1 MTIILA
7 LVFLIVGCLVGYIY
21 ASRTFQHEKMELEK
35 QKDEV
40 QKSLGLQREE
50 TQKEIGEQKEATQKE
65 LWHLKEELEKEAEA
79 DRKKTLQGSW
89 AGIKGK
95 ISENLALLLPEFQK
109 QHPDLNISKARFIG
123 EPIDYLFFEGMD
135 DKNITKL
142 VFLEVKSGKRPHLNE
157 DEVSLRRVI
166 EDAKNKGANLD
177 WKEYIISE
185 PEIPKALSEDPQTY
199 ASIPAPKLPDQQ
211 TELAK

>member
-21 ASRTFQHEKMELEK
+21 ASRTFQREKIELEK
-35 QKDEV
+35 QKDEM
-40 QKSLGLQREE
+40 QKSLGLQKEE
-50 TQKEIGEQKEATQKE
+50 TQKEIGDQKEAAQKE
-65 LWHLKEELEKEAEA
+65 LWHLKEDLQREAEV
-79 DRKKTLQGSW
+79 DRKKTLQGSR

-95 ISENLALLLPEFQK
+95 VSENLALLVPEFQK
-109 QHPDLNISKARFIG
+109 QHPDLNLSEARFIG

-157 DEVSLRRVI
+157 DEVSLRNVI
-166 EDAKNKGANLD
+166 EDAKSKGANVD
-177 WKEYIISE
+177 WKEYVISE
-185 PEIPKALSEDPQTY
+185 PEIPKTLTEAQNNTGVPV
-199 ASIPAPKLPDQQ
+199 PKSTDQQ
-211 TELAK
+211 TV